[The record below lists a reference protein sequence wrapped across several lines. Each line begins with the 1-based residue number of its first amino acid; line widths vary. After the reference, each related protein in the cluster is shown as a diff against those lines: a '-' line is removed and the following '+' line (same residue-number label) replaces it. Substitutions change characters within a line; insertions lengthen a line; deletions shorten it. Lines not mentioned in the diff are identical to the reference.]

1 MVAGLRCHLDLVPLY
16 GFVTVPG
23 LVTLPSLVTLASLV
37 TLGGFV
43 LFPGLL
49 PLPGLITI
57 PGLVDVPGLVSF
69 HGLMVVGGLVCWS
82 RRAWDL
88 YFRILTY
95 QQGLCSKTIVGCTS
109 CGLGFQE
116 RIEWGNAP
124 LGGWL

>member
-23 LVTLPSLVTLASLV
+23 LVTFAGLVTLA
-37 TLGGFV
+37 GFV
-43 LFPGLL
+43 IFPGLV

-57 PGLVDVPGLVSF
+57 AGLVDVPGLVSC
-69 HGLMVVGGLVCWS
+69 HGLMIGGGLVCRR

-88 YFRILTY
+88 YFSILTH
-95 QQGLCSKTIVGCTS
+95 QQGHCCRTIVGSTS
-109 CGLGFQE
+109 YGLGFQE